1 MERNVVE
8 FLDACVKVRSEKGA
22 LKVLETWEASLAS
35 QAWWQGAS
43 VGSPGARIA
52 RMLQHHA
59 NAYLSAKVTE
69 TRAAA
74 KAAKAGKAGKSVE
87 DAESSKP
94 VRVYLG
100 READGSKPDASF
112 DTGEQAERWALRK
125 VADFMGETFAVVHD
139 TRFTKDPFTRI
150 DKDRAT
156 FMVYGRREAPGGVK
170 VKTTGGS
177 GPWMK
182 ASQDRSSFS
191 RG

>member
-1 MERNVVE
+1 MDRNIID

-22 LKVLETWEASLAS
+22 SKVLETWEAALAS
-35 QAWWQGAS
+35 QGWWRGAEA
-43 VGSPGARIA
+43 GSPGARIA
-52 RMLQHHA
+52 LMLQHHA
-59 NAYLSAKVTE
+59 NAYLSAKVSQ

-74 KAAKAGKAGKSVE
+74 KAAKPSKAGKRVE
-87 DAESSKP
+87 DAEPSKP

-100 READGSKPDASF
+100 READGSDPDADF
-112 DTGEQAERWALRK
+112 NDDMAARHWAARK
-125 VADFMGETFAVVHD
+125 VADYMGDTFAVVHD
-139 TRFTKDPFTRI
+139 TRFTKNPFTRI

-156 FMVYGRREAPGGVK
+156 FLTYGRREAPGGVK
-170 VKTTGGS
+170 VKVTGGS